1 MGPGEGLVYG
11 IAGAGRAYSI
21 RGDGIEK
28 TFEMAENAHLHID
41 PAGSGRFGGVADPGW
56 NDLLSGHV

>member
-1 MGPGEGLVYG
+1 MISR
-11 IAGAGRAYSI
+11 IAWAGRAYSI

-41 PAGSGRFGGVADPGW
+41 PAGGGRYGGMADPGRD
-56 NDLLSGHV
+56 DLLSGPV